1 MFHFQSSFKHK
12 MYLKIIE
19 NLCVIVNK
27 NLSIIG
33 EYHSLTI
40 TVIKQSNSAYY
51 LPTSF
56 KHFISI
62 TACNTSLI

>member
-1 MFHFQSSFKHK
+1 

-27 NLSIIG
+27 ILSIIG

-40 TVIKQSNSAYY
+40 TVIKQSNSANY

-62 TACNTSLI
+62 TAYNNSLI

>member
-1 MFHFQSSFKHK
+1 

-27 NLSIIG
+27 MLSIIG

-51 LPTSF
+51 LPASF

-62 TACNTSLI
+62 TSYNNSFI